1 MGKDCRVKQRTQTH
15 RKRKGFMGNLN
26 KSVKIYSASDNV
38 SIELPTINLNAANST
53 CVLEQNNENSSNLS
67 ASSRKV
73 EDLEDTL
80 ILKPCISGYRIID
93 VAVLVSVFSSFLCP
107 ECGSPTLSLGERY
120 NKRHGLSS
128 LLYLKCQKK
137 DCNYLHQFYT
147 SFNKN
152 NKKFKKNKKKITKI
166 TKIIKKDLTLIS
178 E

>member
-26 KSVKIYSASDNV
+26 KSVKIDSASDNV
-38 SIELPTINLNAANST
+38 SIELPTINLNAANSS
-53 CVLEQNNENSSNLS
+53 CVLEQNNENSLNLS

-107 ECGSPTLSLGERY
+107 ECDSPTLSLGERY

-137 DCNYLHQFYT
+137 DCNYLHQF
-147 SFNKN
+147 
-152 NKKFKKNKKKITKI
+152 
-166 TKIIKKDLTLIS
+166 
-178 E
+178 